1 MEIMSIPKSRRSG
14 GPRTVSGKSN
24 ASRNALKT
32 GAYSKIMVL
41 PDESEEEFEKLHQ
54 QFINDFMP
62 SDVAESAMVYELA
75 GLTWKRLRLEKLEH
89 AAFIR
94 SINLHVTIK
103 DMLDE
108 GIEIHK
114 YHETL
119 LKELNTLSKNKEIF
133 ELNRDC
139 LNYLN
144 KISKGYISAQDIL
157 NLEKTMPFVYDS
169 IIYITSEVL
178 DIDKSAVDFSV
189 LKDSMVHLPGK
200 HKPEM
205 LYKAVFRRVKKIF
218 ESLVWIENNLDKVL
232 AAVAHIKE
240 TKLLKAIQ
248 EQGLMRSNDDL
259 SRSFFRVLN
268 ELRRHQSWRKEM
280 NTVDIYPEKT

>member
-1 MEIMSIPKSRRSG
+1 MAIPKSKRSG
-14 GPRTVSGKSN
+14 GPKTSSGRLN
-24 ASRNALKT
+24 ASKNALKT
-32 GAYSKIMVL
+32 GAYSSMIVL
-41 PDESEEEFEKLHQ
+41 PGESEDDFEKLHE
-54 QFINDFMP
+54 QFMNDFMP

-75 GLTWKRLRLEKLEH
+75 GLTWKKLRIEKLEH

-94 SINLHVTIK
+94 SINLNITIK
-103 DMLDE
+103 DMASE
-108 GIEIHK
+108 GVEIDK
-114 YHETL
+114 YHEKY

-144 KISKGYISAQDIL
+144 KISKGYISPQDIL

-169 IIYITSEVL
+169 IIYITAEVL
-178 DIDKSAVDFSV
+178 DIEKSEVDFSV

-200 HKPEM
+200 NKPEM
-205 LYKAVFRRVKKIF
+205 LYKAVFRGVKKIF
-218 ESLVWIENNLDKVL
+218 ESLVWVENNLDKVT
-232 AAVAHIKE
+232 AAVANIKE
-240 TKLLKAIQ
+240 VKLLQAIQ

-268 ELRRHQSWRKEM
+268 ELRRHQSWRKDM

>member
-1 MEIMSIPKSRRSG
+1 MAIPKSKRSG
-14 GPRTVSGKSN
+14 GPKTSSGRLHVSK
-24 ASRNALKT
+24 NALKT
-32 GAYSKIMVL
+32 GAYSSMIVL
-41 PDESEEEFEKLHQ
+41 PGESEEDFEKLHE
-54 QFINDFMP
+54 QFMNDFMP

-75 GLTWKRLRLEKLEH
+75 GLTWKKLRIEKLEH

-94 SINLHVTIK
+94 SINLNITIK
-103 DMLDE
+103 DMASE
-108 GIEIHK
+108 GVEIDK
-114 YHETL
+114 YHEKY

-144 KISKGYISAQDIL
+144 KISKGYISPQDIL

-169 IIYITSEVL
+169 IIYITAEVL
-178 DIDKSAVDFSV
+178 DMEKSEVDFSV

-200 HKPEM
+200 NNPEM
-205 LYKAVFRRVKKIF
+205 LYKAVFRGVKKIF
-218 ESLVWIENNLDKVL
+218 ESLVWVENNLDKVT
-232 AAVAHIKE
+232 AAVANIKE
-240 TKLLKAIQ
+240 VKLLQAIQ

-268 ELRRHQSWRKEM
+268 ELRRHQSWRKDM

>member
-1 MEIMSIPKSRRSG
+1 MAIPKSKRSG
-14 GPRTVSGKSN
+14 GPKTSSGRLN
-24 ASRNALKT
+24 ASKNALKT
-32 GAYSKIMVL
+32 GAYSSMIVL
-41 PDESEEEFEKLHQ
+41 PGESEEDFEKLHE
-54 QFINDFMP
+54 QFMNDFIP

-75 GLTWKRLRLEKLEH
+75 GLTWKKLRIEKLEH

-94 SINLHVTIK
+94 SINLNITIK
-103 DMLDE
+103 DMASE
-108 GIEIHK
+108 GIEIDK
-114 YHETL
+114 YHEKY

-144 KISKGYISAQDIL
+144 KISKGYISPQDIL

-169 IIYITSEVL
+169 IIYITAEVL
-178 DIDKSAVDFSV
+178 DIDKSEVDFSV

-200 HKPEM
+200 NKPEM

-218 ESLVWIENNLDKVL
+218 ESLVWVENNLDKVK
-232 AAVAHIKE
+232 AVVANIKE
-240 TKLLKAIQ
+240 AKLLQAIQ

-268 ELRRHQSWRKEM
+268 ELRRHQSWRKDM
-280 NTVDIYPEKT
+280 NAVDIYPEKT

>member
-1 MEIMSIPKSRRSG
+1 MAIPKSKRSG
-14 GPRTVSGKSN
+14 GPKTSSGKLN
-24 ASRNALKT
+24 ASKNALKT
-32 GAYSKIMVL
+32 GAYSSMIVL
-41 PDESEEEFEKLHQ
+41 PGESEEDFEKLHQ
-54 QFINDFMP
+54 QFMNDFIP

-75 GLTWKRLRLEKLEH
+75 GLTWKKLRLEKLEH

-94 SINLHVTIK
+94 SINLNITIK
-103 DMLDE
+103 DMASE
-108 GIEIHK
+108 GIEVDK
-114 YHETL
+114 YHEKH
-119 LKELNTLSKNKEIF
+119 LKELNALSKNKEIF

-144 KISKGYISAQDIL
+144 KVSKGYISPEDIL

-169 IIYITSEVL
+169 IIYITAEVL
-178 DIDKSAVDFSV
+178 DIDKSQVDLSV

-218 ESLVWIENNLDKVL
+218 ESLVWIENNLDKVK
-232 AAVAHIKE
+232 AAVANIKE
-240 TKLLKAIQ
+240 KKLLEAIQ
-248 EQGLMRSNDDL
+248 SQGLMRSNDDL

-280 NTVDIYPEKT
+280 NIVDIYPEKT

>member
-1 MEIMSIPKSRRSG
+1 MAIPKSKRSG
-14 GPRTVSGKSN
+14 GPKTSSGKLN
-24 ASRNALKT
+24 ASKNALKT
-32 GAYSKIMVL
+32 GAYTSTIVL
-41 PDESEEEFEKLHQ
+41 PGESEEDFEKLHQ
-54 QFINDFMP
+54 QFMNDFMP

-75 GLTWKRLRLEKLEH
+75 GLTWKKLRLEKLEH
-89 AAFIR
+89 AAFVR
-94 SINLHVTIK
+94 SINLNITIK
-103 DMLDE
+103 DMASE
-108 GIEIHK
+108 GIEVDK
-114 YHETL
+114 YHEKH
-119 LKELNTLSKNKEIF
+119 LKELNALSKNKEIF

-144 KISKGYISAQDIL
+144 KVSKDYISPEDIL

-169 IIYITSEVL
+169 IIYITAEVL
-178 DIDKSAVDFSV
+178 DIDKSQVDLSV

-218 ESLVWIENNLDKVL
+218 ESLVWIENNLDKVK
-232 AAVAHIKE
+232 AAVANIKE
-240 TKLLKAIQ
+240 KKLLQAIQ

-280 NTVDIYPEKT
+280 NIVDIYPEKT

>member
-1 MEIMSIPKSRRSG
+1 MAIPKSKRSD
-14 GPRTVSGKSN
+14 GPKTSSGRLN
-24 ASRNALKT
+24 ASKNALKT
-32 GAYSKIMVL
+32 GAYSSMIVL
-41 PDESEEEFEKLHQ
+41 PGESEEDFEKLHE
-54 QFINDFMP
+54 QFMNDFIP

-75 GLTWKRLRLEKLEH
+75 GLTWKKLRIEKLEH

-94 SINLHVTIK
+94 SINLNITIK
-103 DMLDE
+103 DMASE
-108 GIEIHK
+108 GIEIDK
-114 YHETL
+114 YHEKY

-144 KISKGYISAQDIL
+144 KISKGYISPQDIL

-169 IIYITSEVL
+169 IIYITAEVL
-178 DIDKSAVDFSV
+178 DIDKSEVDLSV

-200 HKPEM
+200 NNPEI
-205 LYKAVFRRVKKIF
+205 LYKAVFRGVKKIF
-218 ESLVWIENNLDKVL
+218 ESLVWVENNLDKVK
-232 AAVAHIKE
+232 AVVANIKE
-240 TKLLKAIQ
+240 AKLLQAIQ

-268 ELRRHQSWRKEM
+268 ELRRHQSWRKDM
-280 NTVDIYPEKT
+280 NTVDIYP

>member
-1 MEIMSIPKSRRSG
+1 MAIPKSKRSG
-14 GPRTVSGKSN
+14 GPKTPSGKLN
-24 ASRNALKT
+24 ASKNALKT
-32 GAYSKIMVL
+32 GAYSSMIVL
-41 PDESEEEFEKLHQ
+41 PGESEQDFEKLHE

-75 GLTWKRLRLEKLEH
+75 GLTWKKLRIEKLEH

-94 SINLHVTIK
+94 SINLNITIK
-103 DMLDE
+103 EMASQ
-108 GIEIHK
+108 GVEIDK
-114 YHETL
+114 YHEKH

-144 KISKGYISAQDIL
+144 KVSKGYISPQDIL

-169 IIYITSEVL
+169 IIYITAEVL
-178 DIDKSAVDFSV
+178 DIDKSQVDFSV
-189 LKDSMVHLPGK
+189 LKDSMIYLPGK
-200 HKPEM
+200 NKPEM

-218 ESLVWIENNLDKVL
+218 ESLVWIENHLDQVKE
-232 AAVAHIKE
+232 AVTNIKE
-240 TKLLKAIQ
+240 KKLLEAIQ

-280 NTVDIYPEKT
+280 NIVDIYPKKN